1 MRFEVRSFPTF
12 TFAFTFCLLTSTL
25 LSGQERPTFRAAIE
39 AVQVDVLV
47 TDGEGRLVSGLT
59 AADFE
64 LLENGKPQAIT
75 TFSAVDIPIERGERP
90 LAEPDVRTNSGPEGR
105 IYLIALDEV
114 GTHPD
119 RPDTPLRARAF
130 LRRFIEEYFGP
141 NDVAAVVLTG
151 RGLATDG
158 QDFTN
163 NRRLLLN
170 AVDKFSGGFRQE
182 EAPPE
187 SQNAADNA
195 QREKDF
201 LMRSRMASLRALAEF
216 MAKMPGRRKAM
227 LFVSEGIGFNMFE
240 VVDYA
245 GGVLSLAGED
255 ARAAMRAATRSSL
268 AIYPIDPLGLGEGGT
283 LDARADLTALA
294 HVTGGFSLSNSE
306 NFAGAFER
314 MVREQSTYYILGFNS
329 GYEKRD
335 GRYVRLEVRVKRPGL
350 RVQTRDGY
358 VAPVGKE
365 PAAAA
370 GLTRPPAFSDAIASA
385 IATPGIPM
393 RVFAAAYKS
402 AGRNAAVV
410 LAVEVDAAQLELID
424 ANGVFTGRMDV
435 GFVATDAK
443 KKITRSPR
451 YTATFAMKPETH
463 QRFEKNGMRLLL
475 QADLPEGRYQLRV
488 AAGGTTRAGSVVYD
502 LEVPDF
508 TKPPLILSGVSLTSS
523 AAAEIL
529 TRQLGGNLLT
539 DVLPHPPMASRTFAP
554 DETLVLYAEVYE
566 NTRTATAH
574 PIFMTTDLRDDGG
587 RVVRTVS
594 DQRSSTDP
602 RRKSG
607 GYAFAPRLSLED
619 VPPGRYVLHVEA
631 RSTLGGKTVTRDIPI
646 RVSVTRAIRN

>member
-1 MRFEVRSFPTF
+1 L
-12 TFAFTFCLLTSTL
+12 AAAL

-39 AVQVDVLV
+39 AVQIDVLV
-47 TDGEGRLVSGLT
+47 TDAEGRPVSGLT

-75 TFSAVDIPIERGERP
+75 TFSSVDIPIERGEEP
-90 LAEPDVRTNSGPEGR
+90 LAEPDVRTNGGPEGR

-119 RPDTPLRARAF
+119 RPDTPLKARAF
-130 LRRFIEEYFGP
+130 LRRFIEDYFGP

-158 QDFTN
+158 QDFTSSR
-163 NRRLLLN
+163 RRLLN
-170 AVDKFSGGFRQE
+170 AIDKFSGGFRQE

-187 SQNAADNA
+187 LQGAEVTA
-195 QREKDF
+195 QRQRDH
-201 LMRSRMASLRALAEF
+201 LIRSRMASLRALAEF
-216 MAKMPGRRKAM
+216 MAKTPGRRKAM

-255 ARAAMRAATRSSL
+255 AHAAMSAATRGNL
-268 AIYPIDPLGLGEGGT
+268 AIYPIDPLGLGDGGT

-314 MVREQSTYYILGFNS
+314 LVRENSTYYLLGFNS
-329 GYEKRD
+329 GYAKRD

-350 RVQTRDGY
+350 TVKSRDGY
-358 VAPVGKE
+358 VAPMGNA
-365 PAAAA
+365 PAQAAAT
-370 GLTRPPAFSDAIASA
+370 TRSTFLEAIASPFA
-385 IATPGIPM
+385 VGAMPM
-393 RVFAAAYKS
+393 RVFATPYRAS
-402 AGRNAAVV
+402 GRNAAIVM
-410 LAVEVDAAQLELID
+410 AVEVDAAQLELVE
-424 ANGVFTGRMDV
+424 ANGLFTGRLDF

-451 YTATFAMKPETH
+451 YTAELAMKPETH
-463 QRFEKNGMRLLL
+463 QRFVATGMRVLL

-488 AAGGTTRAGSVVYD
+488 AAGSAARAGSVVYD
-502 LEVPDF
+502 LDVPDF
-508 TKPPLILSGVSLTSS
+508 TKTPLILSGVSITSS
-523 AAAEIL
+523 AAAAVL
-529 TRQLGGNLLT
+529 TRRVGTDPIG
-539 DVLPHPPMASRTFAP
+539 DVLPGPPTASRTFAP

-566 NTRTATAH
+566 NIRTAAAH
-574 PIFMTTDLRDDGG
+574 PILMTTELRDHDG

-602 RRKSG
+602 QRKSG
-607 GYAFAPRLSLED
+607 GYAFAPRVSLEE
-619 VPPGRYVLHVEA
+619 VPPGRYLLHVEI
-631 RSTLGGKTVTRDIPI
+631 RSGAGGRAVTRDIPI
-646 RVSVTRAIRN
+646 RVSAIIPR

>member
-1 MRFEVRSFPTF
+1 VIRRSLT
-12 TFAFTFCLLTSTL
+12 ALCGLLATAAV
-25 LSGQERPTFRAAIE
+25 LSGQDRPTFRAAIE

-47 TDGEGRLVSGLT
+47 TDREGRLVSGLT

-119 RPDTPLRARAF
+119 RPDTPLKAKAF

-163 NRRLLLN
+163 NRRLLLT
-170 AVDKFSGGFRQE
+170 AIDKFSGGFRQE
-182 EAPPE
+182 EAPE
-187 SQNAADNA
+187 SQNAADTA

-201 LMRSRMASLRALAEF
+201 RMRSRMASLRALAEF
-216 MAKMPGRRKAM
+216 MAMMPGRRKAM

-268 AIYPIDPLGLGEGGT
+268 AIYPIDPLGLGLEGT
-283 LDARADLTALA
+283 LEDRADLAALA

-314 MVREQSTYYILGFNS
+314 MVREQSTYYLLGFNS

-335 GRYVRLEVRVKRPGL
+335 GRYVKLEVRVKRPGL

-358 VAPVGKE
+358 VAPVGKAS
-365 PAAAA
+365 AAAA
-370 GLTRPPAFSDAIASA
+370 AITPRPSFSDAIASA
-385 IATPGIPM
+385 IATPGVPM
-393 RVFAAAYKS
+393 RVFAAAYKG

-410 LAVEVDAAQLELID
+410 LAVEVDAAQLELVE

-451 YTATFAMKPETH
+451 YTTTFAMKPETH
-463 QRFEKNGMRLLL
+463 QRFEKNGMRLIL

-488 AAGGTTRAGSVVYD
+488 AAGGAARAGSVVYD

-508 TKPPLILSGVSLTSS
+508 TKTPLILSGVSLTSS
-523 AAAEIL
+523 AAAAAV
-529 TRQLGGNLLT
+529 TRQLGGDLLG
-539 DVLPHPPMASRTFAP
+539 DVLPHPPTASRTFAP

-566 NTRTATAH
+566 NLRTTAPH
-574 PIFMTTDLRDDGG
+574 PIFMTTELRGDDG
-587 RVVRTVS
+587 RIVRMVS
-594 DQRSSTDP
+594 EQRASSDP
-602 RRKSG
+602 QRKSG

-619 VPPGRYVLHVEA
+619 VPPGQYLLHVET
-631 RSTLGGKTVTRDIPI
+631 RSGAGGRAVTREIPL
-646 RVSVTRAIRN
+646 RVQSRIGN

>member
-1 MRFEVRSFPTF
+1 LAASLSFAQPP
-12 TFAFTFCLLTSTL
+12 
-25 LSGQERPTFRAAIE
+25 QERPTFRAAIE
-39 AVQVDVLV
+39 AVQVDVTV
-47 TDGEGRLVSGLT
+47 TDAEGRLVSGLT

-90 LAEPDVRTNSGPEGR
+90 LAEPDVRTNSGPDGR

-119 RPDTPLRARAF
+119 RPDTPLRAKAF
-130 LRRFIEEYFGP
+130 LRRFIDEHFGP

-182 EAPPE
+182 VAPPE
-187 SQNAADNA
+187 SRNAADTA
-195 QREKDF
+195 QREGEY
-201 LMRSRMASLRALAEF
+201 LLRNRMASLRALAEF

-245 GGVLSLAGED
+245 GGVRSLAGED
-255 ARAAMRAATRSSL
+255 AHAAMSAATRGSL

-283 LDARADLTALA
+283 LDARADLAALA
-294 HVTGGFSLSNSE
+294 HVTGGFALSNSE

-358 VAPVGKE
+358 VAPVGKAP
-365 PAAAA
+365 PAAAI
-370 GLTRPPAFSDAIASA
+370 TPRPAFSDAIASA
-385 IATPGIPM
+385 IATSGMPM
-393 RVFAAAYKS
+393 RVFAAAYKG

-410 LAVEVDAAQLELID
+410 LAVEVDAAQLELVE

-443 KKITRSPR
+443 KKVTRSPR
-451 YTATFAMKPETH
+451 YTTTFAMKPETH
-463 QRFEKNGMRLLL
+463 QRFEEKGMRLVL

-488 AAGGTTRAGSVVYD
+488 AAGSAARAGSVVYD

-508 TKPPLILSGVSLTSS
+508 TKTPLILSGVSLTSS
-523 AAAEIL
+523 AAAETV
-529 TRQLGGNLLT
+529 TRQLGGDLLSN
-539 DVLPHPPMASRTFAP
+539 VLPHPPTASRTFAP
-554 DETLVLYAEVYE
+554 DETLALYAEVYE
-566 NTRTATAH
+566 NVRTTATH
-574 PIFMTTDLRDDGG
+574 PILVTTELRGDDG

-594 DQRSSTDP
+594 EQRSSTDP
-602 RRKSG
+602 RLKSG
-607 GYAFAPRLSLED
+607 GYAFAPRVSLED
-619 VPPGRYVLHVEA
+619 VPPGRYLLHIEA
-631 RSTLGGKTVTRDIPI
+631 RSLGAKPVARDIPL
-646 RVSVTRAIRN
+646 RVSAAR